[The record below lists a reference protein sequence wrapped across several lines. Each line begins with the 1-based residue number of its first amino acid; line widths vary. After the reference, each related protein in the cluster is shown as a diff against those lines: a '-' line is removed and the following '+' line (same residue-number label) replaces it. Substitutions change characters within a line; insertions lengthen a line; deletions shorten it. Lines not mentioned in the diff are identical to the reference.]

1 MKWKKLFL
9 CLLACALLGLTAC
22 AKSGPEPVF
31 SYLDTAQITS
41 GEVHYWSSAAWA
53 EMTQEDLNRIG
64 PLLQEVEGTP
74 QSGDQQQPYI
84 SASILPTFRLTL
96 SDGSQWTI
104 TLYGLDDIDLIVTT
118 SEGEAYYEVAQEQL
132 NPILEII
139 QSYDLPDFTPDP
151 QAQPELVCPNLDAGD
166 VASGEVSNWSIGY
179 QTPLTQEDLT
189 QAVEL
194 LQPLEGL
201 PLPDATPE
209 SLNGGVPTIQF
220 TFTDSSQL
228 TVTLYGRYGI
238 DLIVTTPDGET
249 CYDVEQSKLAPILE
263 IIQSYD
269 PPELPI
275 TPE

>member
-1 MKWKKLFL
+1 M
-9 CLLACALLGLTAC
+9 ACALLGLTAC

-31 SYLDTAQITS
+31 SHLDTAQITS

-151 QAQPELVCPNLDAGD
+151 QAQPELVCPNLDADD

-201 PLPDATPE
+201 PLPGRHAGIPQRRRA
-209 SLNGGVPTIQF
+209 NH
-220 TFTDSSQL
+220 
-228 TVTLYGRYGI
+228 TVYLHRLQPAHRHPLRTVRHRPDCHHPGRGKPAM
-238 DLIVTTPDGET
+238 T
-249 CYDVEQSKLAPILE
+249 
-263 IIQSYD
+263 
-269 PPELPI
+269 
-275 TPE
+275 